1 VALASSTEWI
11 VADVTSRVKGWTIVV
26 HRWLGVGLCLVFL
39 LWFAS
44 AIGIAYWDY
53 PAVNAADR
61 LDHSPPLDATTI
73 VVSPEEALQTAGLS
87 SLPRD
92 MRLSS
97 FDGRPA
103 YRIRLGG
110 DERIVYADRAN
121 EPVRVTPDVIRRTAA
136 AWTGRPASTARVDR
150 LVEPD
155 QWTLEGAARAGW
167 PLWKYSWPTG
177 EEVYVSEATGEVV
190 QYTTTA
196 ARIHAY
202 LGAIPHW
209 LYFPPLR
216 RRVALWKSVIV
227 VTAGIGTFSAILGL
241 IIGVWMLS
249 PSKRYRRGGVPAAL
263 PYRGQKRWHA
273 ILGLT
278 VGMAAVT
285 WAFSG
290 MLSVDPF
297 SLNARQDSRRGHAD
311 VTAALRGRV
320 DPDAFR
326 PTPPRQALTELSG
339 LEVKEL
345 ELAMVGG
352 EPVYVATLRGNATR
366 VVPVAGA
373 PRPGFERDTLMGL
386 ISAAVP
392 RPLLAGV
399 SVLDHYDVYYLD
411 RAQILPIPVLLVRL
425 NDIDH
430 TRYYVDLATARILR
444 TYSARGWVNRWLYHA
459 LHSLDFPW
467 LYAHRPLW
475 DIVVVGSMLAGTAL
489 CITSIVL
496 AWRVMGRQ
504 LRRAL
509 RVPAPDV
516 TIIDEITPVQTVA

>member
-1 VALASSTEWI
+1 
-11 VADVTSRVKGWTIVV
+11 VTNRLTGWTIVV

-39 LWFAS
+39 VWFSS

-73 VVSPEEALQTAGLS
+73 VVSPDEALRAAGFAT
-87 SLPRD
+87 LPAD

-97 FDGRPA
+97 FDGRPV
-103 YRIRLGG
+103 YRIRVAR
-110 DERIVYADRAN
+110 DERAVYADRAN
-121 EPVRVTPDVIRRTAA
+121 DPVRVTPDVIRRAAA
-136 AWTGRPASTARVDR
+136 AWTGRPVSTARVER

-155 QWTLEGAARAGW
+155 QWTLEGAARAKW
-167 PLWKYSWPTG
+167 PLWKYSWPSG
-177 EEVYVSEATGEVV
+177 EEVYVSGGTGEVV
-190 QYTTTA
+190 QYTTA
-196 ARIHAY
+196 SARVHAY

-216 RRVALWKSVIV
+216 RRVVLWKGVII
-227 VTAGIGTFSAILGL
+227 VTAGIGTLSAILGM
-241 IIGVWMLS
+241 IVGVWTLS
-249 PSKRYRRGGVPAAL
+249 PLKRYRRGGRPAAL

-273 ILGLT
+273 ILGLA
-278 VGMAAVT
+278 VGMAAIT

-290 MLSVDPF
+290 MLSVDPL
-297 SLNARQDSRRGHAD
+297 SLNAREDARRGGGD
-311 VTAALRGRV
+311 VAATLRGRV
-320 DPDAFR
+320 DVDAFR
-326 PTPPRQALTELSG
+326 PTPPRQALAELSG
-339 LEVKEL
+339 LDVKEL
-345 ELAMVGG
+345 ELVMVGG
-352 EPVYVATLRGNATR
+352 KPQYIATLRHGTR
-366 VVPVAGA
+366 LVPVAGA
-373 PRPGFERDTLMGL
+373 PRPAFDHDTLVGV
-386 ISAAVP
+386 ISAAVS

-411 RAQILPIPVLLVRL
+411 RAHRLPLPVLLVRL
-425 NDIDH
+425 NDVAR
-430 TRYYVDLATARILR
+430 TRYYVDFATGRILR

-489 CITSIVL
+489 SITSIVL

-516 TIIDEITPVQTVA
+516 TTVDEIVPVQTVA